1 MTTMPPTHPDRIEQ
15 AVSGHLAQALDGQR
29 GRAAAAFR
37 AHIAS
42 EPLGAAPASLS
53 FEQAR
58 KAADREMRTL
68 KIWAGVASALAACLA
83 VVITMQ
89 SISHPAQSGGPFPGP
104 MATTH
109 DPNISNVSAS
119 VMDQTELSRDLDGG
133 TTTLQDNTP
142 VRVVR
147 QQTLRQTHWFDP
159 NEKATY
165 SVTEPVEK
173 VGYVRIQPY

>member
-1 MTTMPPTHPDRIEQ
+1 
-15 AVSGHLAQALDGQR
+15 
-29 GRAAAAFR
+29 
-37 AHIAS
+37 
-42 EPLGAAPASLS
+42 
-53 FEQAR
+53 
-58 KAADREMRTL
+58 
-68 KIWAGVASALAACLA
+68 
-83 VVITMQ
+83 
-89 SISHPAQSGGPFPGP
+89 